1 MDKPYLSEVYCVTKT
16 RRLQDF
22 QDWMTWYTKVIP
34 FDHIVIYDNESFV
47 DIKSVCEQYGGLVE
61 YYRVDGFP
69 ERYKINTHHSNQRS
83 RAKWTIP
90 LDDDEFLYIGEQFD
104 HSVNKFL
111 TYMEETYPTCKKIAA
126 MWINMISEHPVESRD
141 DSTPALVETNLF
153 HSRRAFNRATPYR
166 ARRMEGWIKCF
177 VDASCGNWVYNIY
190 NGHTYNQGHNPTFFE
205 GTDVMAYFVNGEKSL
220 QSCIPMRLPDD
231 QAFVGHYSLRSRQ
244 EWLYKCSIPC
254 SGVITQNLKSLS
266 NLYDDV
272 YKSDKLFEKLTVLK
286 DLWTEKTK

>member
-22 QDWMTWYTKVIP
+22 QDGMTWYTKVIP

-47 DIKSVCEQYGGLVE
+47 DIKSVCEQYGDLVE

-69 ERYKINTHHSNQRS
+69 ERYKINTHPSNQRS

-153 HSRRAFNRATPYR
+153 HSRRAFNRATPYK
-166 ARRMEGWIKCF
+166 ARRM
-177 VDASCGNWVYNIY
+177 DQMLR
-190 NGHTYNQGHNPTFFE
+190 GHVLRELGVQHLQRAYVQSGGITLLSSR

-244 EWLYKCSIPC
+244 EWLYKCPIPC

-286 DLWTEKTK
+286 DLWT

>member
-22 QDWMTWYTKVIP
+22 QDGMTWYTKVIP

-47 DIKSVCEQYGGLVE
+47 DIKSVCEQYGDLVE

-69 ERYKINTHHSNQRS
+69 ERYKINTHPSNQRS

-153 HSRRAFNRATPYR
+153 HSRRAFNRATPYK
-166 ARRMEGWIKCF
+166 ARRM
-177 VDASCGNWVYNIY
+177 DQMLR
-190 NGHTYNQGHNPTFFE
+190 GHVLRELGVQHLQR
-205 GTDVMAYFVNGEKSL
+205 AYVQSGE
-220 QSCIPMRLPDD
+220 
-231 QAFVGHYSLRSRQ
+231 
-244 EWLYKCSIPC
+244 
-254 SGVITQNLKSLS
+254 
-266 NLYDDV
+266 
-272 YKSDKLFEKLTVLK
+272 
-286 DLWTEKTK
+286 